1 MLQFCEEARNSLRRQ
16 VAATFGR
23 SLVSS
28 GRQPLVLLQITISI
42 YSANVFGQSETLSR
56 GKLQLPSADPSLRSR
71 NKAGQAETAD
81 FFASDRNQHSL
92 LKVFQIS
99 EPSLGASCS
108 YCQADTSRAFPQ
120 ESGTGGKTAAFLA
133 SDKNHHLL
141 VEVLFRLSN
150 ICQCMFAA
158 TAWSEPPALQ
168 YTSSY
173 PQRLIQVIVSPIY
186 YPYLL

>member
-16 VAATFGR
+16 VAATLGR

-28 GRQPLVLLQITISI
+28 GRQPLVLLQIKISI

-92 LKVFQIS
+92 LKVFQMS

-108 YCQADTSRAFPQ
+108 YCQADPSRASRKKAGQAGRQPLFWLQ
-120 ESGTGGKTAAFLA
+120 IKIIIYWLKCF
-133 SDKNHHLL
+133 SDCRISVNACLL
-141 VEVLFRLSN
+141 LLPGQS
-150 ICQCMFAA
+150 
-158 TAWSEPPALQ
+158 PPPFNTLRH
-168 YTSSY
+168 T
-173 PQRLIQVIVSPIY
+173 LKD
-186 YPYLL
+186 